1 MAWRRNLQVSS
12 VGTSAERLGVGADHD
27 GGRAAGAKG
36 AATEETRKGLRLRIL
51 PGTGCHRAGPPSK
64 SGARAGGGR
73 SDDFTQS
80 NCGGTE
86 AELATSATTCLHPQ
100 PPSRAYICV
109 RNQKKDDATVQPD
122 SCLFHQDCIT
132 IGRDPDNDLPLCDD
146 GRVVSKRHAEIVRTG
161 AKVYLTDLASKNFT
175 FLNGKRIEPEGRFE
189 FDAADTIEIGPFEI
203 RCNVVH
209 AADATEEPNLD
220 GQTAFAADFVNPFLD
235 GAGRFAAVLNE
246 IEQQYGSESPT
257 RRRDA
262 LEKAL
267 QAAME
272 GQGDHET
279 RAVVAD
285 VLGRLLKSD
294 SGKPKWTACEPW
306 WNQESISC
314 ALSGG

>member
-109 RNQKKDDATVQPD
+109 RNRFLPAWIRPKCRLHSGRWV
-122 SCLFHQDCIT
+122 IT
-132 IGRDPDNDLPLCDD
+132 WAPFAP
-146 GRVVSKRHAEIVRTG
+146 RVPA
-161 AKVYLTDLASKNFT
+161 
-175 FLNGKRIEPEGRFE
+175 
-189 FDAADTIEIGPFEI
+189 
-203 RCNVVH
+203 
-209 AADATEEPNLD
+209 
-220 GQTAFAADFVNPFLD
+220 
-235 GAGRFAAVLNE
+235 
-246 IEQQYGSESPT
+246 
-257 RRRDA
+257 RRDA
-262 LEKAL
+262 APSRRRPLRAPGTRDQTRCRDLLARKANTFHPWTSQRTPPIGAWSSAPAL
-267 QAAME
+267 RCARQLA
-272 GQGDHET
+272 QLRHDDGD
-279 RAVVAD
+279 
-285 VLGRLLKSD
+285 SD
-294 SGKPKWTACEPW
+294 EFGSANECK
-306 WNQESISC
+306 
-314 ALSGG
+314 

>member
-109 RNQKKDDATVQPD
+109 RNHINYCGLRDSSTEHIVPRWIRTLPAPECLNQACKNHDESYTDTCTPSACIWGNQTRDLDEEILAICRGGGDGRCSQPD
-122 SCLFHQDCIT
+122 R
-132 IGRDPDNDLPLCDD
+132 RDPFAIAICAFAFGFRSIQSAIQSATRTCLERSPCPLEAP
-146 GRVVSKRHAEIVRTG
+146 RV
-161 AKVYLTDLASKNFT
+161 
-175 FLNGKRIEPEGRFE
+175 IEPDQYMSHPKFQFSSEACPGGLCRLTTLRFQWE
-189 FDAADTIEIGPFEI
+189 RVPGFGF
-203 RCNVVH
+203 
-209 AADATEEPNLD
+209 
-220 GQTAFAADFVNPFLD
+220 
-235 GAGRFAAVLNE
+235 
-246 IEQQYGSESPT
+246 
-257 RRRDA
+257 
-262 LEKAL
+262 
-267 QAAME
+267 
-272 GQGDHET
+272 
-279 RAVVAD
+279 
-285 VLGRLLKSD
+285 
-294 SGKPKWTACEPW
+294 
-306 WNQESISC
+306 
-314 ALSGG
+314 

>member
-109 RNQKKDDATVQPD
+109 RNHADILPPDVDAIEEIAVYDEFAEVDGLTVPAKCSIYGKDRSALG
-122 SCLFHQDCIT
+122 SWEWR
-132 IGRDPDNDLPLCDD
+132 GW
-146 GRVVSKRHAEIVRTG
+146 S
-161 AKVYLTDLASKNFT
+161 
-175 FLNGKRIEPEGRFE
+175 
-189 FDAADTIEIGPFEI
+189 FDKPFDES
-203 RCNVVH
+203 RMVMPSN
-209 AADATEEPNLD
+209 
-220 GQTAFAADFVNPFLD
+220 
-235 GAGRFAAVLNE
+235 AVLDT
-246 IEQQYGSESPT
+246 SSPT
-257 RRRDA
+257 R
-262 LEKAL
+262 
-267 QAAME
+267 
-272 GQGDHET
+272 
-279 RAVVAD
+279 
-285 VLGRLLKSD
+285 
-294 SGKPKWTACEPW
+294 TARTP
-306 WNQESISC
+306 QY
-314 ALSGG
+314 

>member
-109 RNQKKDDATVQPD
+109 RNHFVYTGSGVAH
-122 SCLFHQDCIT
+122 LGGT
-132 IGRDPDNDLPLCDD
+132 IVN
-146 GRVVSKRHAEIVRTG
+146 AEEAVPGEIRGTGVTG
-161 AKVYLTDLASKNFT
+161 ARKHELGPGDIVLIPRNTAHYVVPTSEKLGYNLVKVW
-175 FLNGKRIEPEGRFE
+175 
-189 FDAADTIEIGPFEI
+189 
-203 RCNVVH
+203 
-209 AADATEEPNLD
+209 
-220 GQTAFAADFVNPFLD
+220 GQ
-235 GAGRFAAVLNE
+235 
-246 IEQQYGSESPT
+246 
-257 RRRDA
+257 
-262 LEKAL
+262 
-267 QAAME
+267 
-272 GQGDHET
+272 
-279 RAVVAD
+279 
-285 VLGRLLKSD
+285 
-294 SGKPKWTACEPW
+294 
-306 WNQESISC
+306 
-314 ALSGG
+314 

>member
-109 RNQKKDDATVQPD
+109 RN
-122 SCLFHQDCIT
+122 
-132 IGRDPDNDLPLCDD
+132 R
-146 GRVVSKRHAEIVRTG
+146 
-161 AKVYLTDLASKNFT
+161 
-175 FLNGKRIEPEGRFE
+175 
-189 FDAADTIEIGPFEI
+189 
-203 RCNVVH
+203 
-209 AADATEEPNLD
+209 
-220 GQTAFAADFVNPFLD
+220 
-235 GAGRFAAVLNE
+235 
-246 IEQQYGSESPT
+246 
-257 RRRDA
+257 
-262 LEKAL
+262 
-267 QAAME
+267 
-272 GQGDHET
+272 ET
-279 RAVVAD
+279 RARKERIGPLLLQRLYLGVGFRVCLDAAGSAASESVDRPWNESVAD
-285 VLGRLLKSD
+285 PGLPALGPGGTPARSARANRR
-294 SGKPKWTACEPW
+294 GC
-306 WNQESISC
+306 SC
-314 ALSGG
+314 H

>member
-109 RNQKKDDATVQPD
+109 RNLIDWGVDCLPKLINDGD
-122 SCLFHQDCIT
+122 SRIAKRGRERSRLCLACT
-132 IGRDPDNDLPLCDD
+132 ISKLGPEHCNNRKRRYLGSVVRRIDYSTRRNDLRRTQNGPAKKS
-146 GRVVSKRHAEIVRTG
+146 GNKRNVFHNRSPCGFEHCLAHPRLGYPAQRILSIRFYFVWRAQRG
-161 AKVYLTDLASKNFT
+161 AQ
-175 FLNGKRIEPEGRFE
+175 REPEG
-189 FDAADTIEIGPFEI
+189 
-203 RCNVVH
+203 
-209 AADATEEPNLD
+209 TEPELRWVTRGVTDFPELYCPSFQQLDPPPTPEP
-220 GQTAFAADFVNPFLD
+220 P
-235 GAGRFAAVLNE
+235 
-246 IEQQYGSESPT
+246 PT
-257 RRRDA
+257 RASLIAETTGADRSPDQQRPFPA
-262 LEKAL
+262 
-267 QAAME
+267 QAVSM
-272 GQGDHET
+272 
-279 RAVVAD
+279 
-285 VLGRLLKSD
+285 LLS
-294 SGKPKWTACEPW
+294 E
-306 WNQESISC
+306 NM
-314 ALSGG
+314 

>member
-109 RNQKKDDATVQPD
+109 RNQFCKALLPSPATAHLPPNCRVGWLSPNCPLLQEGRPQR
-122 SCLFHQDCIT
+122 QD
-132 IGRDPDNDLPLCDD
+132 RD
-146 GRVVSKRHAEIVRTG
+146 RKHHARHAGQRRPHRAQHSTLTVESTG
-161 AKVYLTDLASKNFT
+161 TYVTQCRGGSPRPPARHAGQRRPHRAQHSTLTVEST
-175 FLNGKRIEPEGRFE
+175 G
-189 FDAADTIEIGPFEI
+189 THVT
-203 RCNVVH
+203 RCRGGSPRPPARPLDMQVNVGL
-209 AADATEEPNLD
+209 TERNIL
-220 GQTAFAADFVNPFLD
+220 
-235 GAGRFAAVLNE
+235 R
-246 IEQQYGSESPT
+246 
-257 RRRDA
+257 
-262 LEKAL
+262 
-267 QAAME
+267 
-272 GQGDHET
+272 
-279 RAVVAD
+279 
-285 VLGRLLKSD
+285 
-294 SGKPKWTACEPW
+294 
-306 WNQESISC
+306 
-314 ALSGG
+314 

>member
-109 RNQKKDDATVQPD
+109 RNHPIRAIALPNRAAAFKSLYRKRLLQRGVDPLCSRRLRYNTLILSRSTLETVESDRHGWP
-122 SCLFHQDCIT
+122 
-132 IGRDPDNDLPLCDD
+132 NDLPPPRHREAQPRRN
-146 GRVVSKRHAEIVRTG
+146 GRRLQGGGHQTRPACCPEVLSNPPCFQPGSLQTPQEITFPQTIPYQQTIAE
-161 AKVYLTDLASKNFT
+161 
-175 FLNGKRIEPEGRFE
+175 EGL
-189 FDAADTIEIGPFEI
+189 I
-203 RCNVVH
+203 C
-209 AADATEEPNLD
+209 
-220 GQTAFAADFVNPFLD
+220 
-235 GAGRFAAVLNE
+235 
-246 IEQQYGSESPT
+246 SS
-257 RRRDA
+257 
-262 LEKAL
+262 
-267 QAAME
+267 
-272 GQGDHET
+272 
-279 RAVVAD
+279 
-285 VLGRLLKSD
+285 
-294 SGKPKWTACEPW
+294 
-306 WNQESISC
+306 
-314 ALSGG
+314 

>member
-109 RNQKKDDATVQPD
+109 RNLKCFILLLLAKRQPPIARRPAWLACGAARTPALNLRM
-122 SCLFHQDCIT
+122 SKAAYTRGPAPT
-132 IGRDPDNDLPLCDD
+132 ILHLGQPADKVHLQ
-146 GRVVSKRHAEIVRTG
+146 GYFRTG
-161 AKVYLTDLASKNFT
+161 TRPPG
-175 FLNGKRIEPEGRFE
+175 GKDERC
-189 FDAADTIEIGPFEI
+189 PFSH
-203 RCNVVH
+203 RS
-209 AADATEEPNLD
+209 APA
-220 GQTAFAADFVNPFLD
+220 G
-235 GAGRFAAVLNE
+235 GACLHGAAVCGK
-246 IEQQYGSESPT
+246 ITAS
-257 RRRDA
+257 D
-262 LEKAL
+262 
-267 QAAME
+267 E
-272 GQGDHET
+272 G
-279 RAVVAD
+279 
-285 VLGRLLKSD
+285 
-294 SGKPKWTACEPW
+294 EP
-306 WNQESISC
+306 
-314 ALSGG
+314 AFR

>member
-109 RNQKKDDATVQPD
+109 RNLFSLVACRARSKSRRCCSSASRSCSSFTDASACWRAASSRSRSIRMRAPASAASITEVCAHNAAVQ
-122 SCLFHQDCIT
+122 
-132 IGRDPDNDLPLCDD
+132 
-146 GRVVSKRHAEIVRTG
+146 
-161 AKVYLTDLASKNFT
+161 
-175 FLNGKRIEPEGRFE
+175 
-189 FDAADTIEIGPFEI
+189 
-203 RCNVVH
+203 
-209 AADATEEPNLD
+209 
-220 GQTAFAADFVNPFLD
+220 QTKPSPSSSLMAFPFAAHWTTEVELCQGSRAEEN
-235 GAGRFAAVLNE
+235 VLTR
-246 IEQQYGSESPT
+246 SPT
-257 RRRDA
+257 PNRKEDVSR
-262 LEKAL
+262 
-267 QAAME
+267 
-272 GQGDHET
+272 T
-279 RAVVAD
+279 R
-285 VLGRLLKSD
+285 LR
-294 SGKPKWTACEPW
+294 
-306 WNQESISC
+306 
-314 ALSGG
+314 

>member
-109 RNQKKDDATVQPD
+109 RNPFSEDSGHELSSVPPPEFPELQAGPRWNCPLLDCHRHIGLAGDAAD
-122 SCLFHQDCIT
+122 LDRDRNGA
-132 IGRDPDNDLPLCDD
+132 IGRDAAGHLEHDLVHTHR
-146 GRVVSKRHAEIVRTG
+146 GRR
-161 AKVYLTDLASKNFT
+161 
-175 FLNGKRIEPEGRFE
+175 
-189 FDAADTIEIGPFEI
+189 
-203 RCNVVH
+203 
-209 AADATEEPNLD
+209 
-220 GQTAFAADFVNPFLD
+220 
-235 GAGRFAAVLNE
+235 
-246 IEQQYGSESPT
+246 
-257 RRRDA
+257 
-262 LEKAL
+262 
-267 QAAME
+267 
-272 GQGDHET
+272 
-279 RAVVAD
+279 
-285 VLGRLLKSD
+285 
-294 SGKPKWTACEPW
+294 
-306 WNQESISC
+306 
-314 ALSGG
+314 

>member
-109 RNQKKDDATVQPD
+109 RNHIGITKRAAVSLKTNGTIRHNGPSQ
-122 SCLFHQDCIT
+122 CLRSSFIF
-132 IGRDPDNDLPLCDD
+132 
-146 GRVVSKRHAEIVRTG
+146 
-161 AKVYLTDLASKNFT
+161 KNT
-175 FLNGKRIEPEGRFE
+175 ANANV
-189 FDAADTIEIGPFEI
+189 DAATKVNSAMAVSANTILMGNAQKI
-203 RCNVVH
+203 
-209 AADATEEPNLD
+209 ADAT
-220 GQTAFAADFVNPFLD
+220 
-235 GAGRFAAVLNE
+235 R
-246 IEQQYGSESPT
+246 PT
-257 RRRDA
+257 R
-262 LEKAL
+262 LSYS
-267 QAAME
+267 
-272 GQGDHET
+272 
-279 RAVVAD
+279 VAPI
-285 VLGRLLKSD
+285 R
-294 SGKPKWTACEPW
+294 
-306 WNQESISC
+306 
-314 ALSGG
+314 

>member
-109 RNQKKDDATVQPD
+109 RNLPTVPACESAT
-122 SCLFHQDCIT
+122 S
-132 IGRDPDNDLPLCDD
+132 
-146 GRVVSKRHAEIVRTG
+146 TG
-161 AKVYLTDLASKNFT
+161 ARAGLVLLHTFVVKWGIHLTQVT
-175 FLNGKRIEPEGRFE
+175 P
-189 FDAADTIEIGPFEI
+189 
-203 RCNVVH
+203 
-209 AADATEEPNLD
+209 
-220 GQTAFAADFVNPFLD
+220 
-235 GAGRFAAVLNE
+235 
-246 IEQQYGSESPT
+246 
-257 RRRDA
+257 
-262 LEKAL
+262 
-267 QAAME
+267 
-272 GQGDHET
+272 
-279 RAVVAD
+279 
-285 VLGRLLKSD
+285 
-294 SGKPKWTACEPW
+294 
-306 WNQESISC
+306 ISC
-314 ALSGG
+314 GLGSRDFGVPIGNDRAIRRWVDGHSLLHQPVEELAAAA

>member
-109 RNQKKDDATVQPD
+109 RNLPSSTSLRAASSLVPTLLLALSHVLVPTATAQFDWGGAAGRGEFQQQILRSAIVDVGEIPPGLEEVAIYLRSTNDVDVQLYDRETGTKIVAWPD
-122 SCLFHQDCIT
+122 GILNGPTYSTVTYNGIT
-132 IGRDPDNDLPLCDD
+132 IVYSGYNGD
-146 GRVVSKRHAEIVRTG
+146 GTG
-161 AKVYLTDLASKNFT
+161 LGHEYILKWGKWGIYLTQVA
-175 FLNGKRIEPEGRFE
+175 P
-189 FDAADTIEIGPFEI
+189 
-203 RCNVVH
+203 RCSMRC
-209 AADATEEPNLD
+209 D
-220 GQTAFAADFVNPFLD
+220 GGLSA
-235 GAGRFAAVLNE
+235 E
-246 IEQQYGSESPT
+246 
-257 RRRDA
+257 
-262 LEKAL
+262 
-267 QAAME
+267 
-272 GQGDHET
+272 
-279 RAVVAD
+279 
-285 VLGRLLKSD
+285 LG
-294 SGKPKWTACEPW
+294 
-306 WNQESISC
+306 
-314 ALSGG
+314 

>member
-109 RNQKKDDATVQPD
+109 RNLKSFDRRDRGASVNSRARGRSPQWDAD
-122 SCLFHQDCIT
+122 
-132 IGRDPDNDLPLCDD
+132 
-146 GRVVSKRHAEIVRTG
+146 KRHRLRYGSKST
-161 AKVYLTDLASKNFT
+161 LAGSSA
-175 FLNGKRIEPEGRFE
+175 P
-189 FDAADTIEIGPFEI
+189 A
-203 RCNVVH
+203 
-209 AADATEEPNLD
+209 
-220 GQTAFAADFVNPFLD
+220 
-235 GAGRFAAVLNE
+235 GAGPRV
-246 IEQQYGSESPT
+246 YTRGSVAWRSAPSRAILLFPGRGDEPRRCAGSPT
-257 RRRDA
+257 WR
-262 LEKAL
+262 
-267 QAAME
+267 
-272 GQGDHET
+272 
-279 RAVVAD
+279 
-285 VLGRLLKSD
+285 
-294 SGKPKWTACEPW
+294 
-306 WNQESISC
+306 
-314 ALSGG
+314 

>member
-109 RNQKKDDATVQPD
+109 RNQP
-122 SCLFHQDCIT
+122 LFLVGGGAHQGDQHQDWLESSKPTLLCSLLS
-132 IGRDPDNDLPLCDD
+132 DLPTLFGCQFVRARLSAFLSTEATT
-146 GRVVSKRHAEIVRTG
+146 GNSSRVLALVIRLVR
-161 AKVYLTDLASKNFT
+161 NFT
-175 FLNGKRIEPEGRFE
+175 
-189 FDAADTIEIGPFEI
+189 
-203 RCNVVH
+203 
-209 AADATEEPNLD
+209 
-220 GQTAFAADFVNPFLD
+220 
-235 GAGRFAAVLNE
+235 
-246 IEQQYGSESPT
+246 
-257 RRRDA
+257 RRDINDQLGAFVYVPWA
-262 LEKAL
+262 LGLAGSVRHHPSL
-267 QAAME
+267 LHVGADRPSAA
-272 GQGDHET
+272 GFKLRHYP
-279 RAVVAD
+279 AV
-285 VLGRLLKSD
+285 GR
-294 SGKPKWTACEPW
+294 
-306 WNQESISC
+306 
-314 ALSGG
+314 

>member
-109 RNQKKDDATVQPD
+109 RNHKGFEHRRSP
-122 SCLFHQDCIT
+122 QDELRNEPHPRGARSEPLSGAGDGEVIAAQQRKNNVDT
-132 IGRDPDNDLPLCDD
+132 NDNMRPYTPRAPNGSSWR
-146 GRVVSKRHAEIVRTG
+146 GRVWMGR
-161 AKVYLTDLASKNFT
+161 
-175 FLNGKRIEPEGRFE
+175 EPLKCG
-189 FDAADTIEIGPFEI
+189 GPE
-203 RCNVVH
+203 
-209 AADATEEPNLD
+209 L
-220 GQTAFAADFVNPFLD
+220 
-235 GAGRFAAVLNE
+235 
-246 IEQQYGSESPT
+246 
-257 RRRDA
+257 
-262 LEKAL
+262 
-267 QAAME
+267 
-272 GQGDHET
+272 
-279 RAVVAD
+279 
-285 VLGRLLKSD
+285 
-294 SGKPKWTACEPW
+294 
-306 WNQESISC
+306 
-314 ALSGG
+314 

>member
-109 RNQKKDDATVQPD
+109 RNQESLESIQKPRQILTDPAKSCQLQPASDLSVASPEPEPALTQPKQLALVALLSAHSVAAAARRSGVSNLHRNLVESMSSVRPSDPPARGATVRE
-122 SCLFHQDCIT
+122 SHRRAT
-132 IGRDPDNDLPLCDD
+132 GRRTSD
-146 GRVVSKRHAEIVRTG
+146 GSRS
-161 AKVYLTDLASKNFT
+161 AS
-175 FLNGKRIEPEGRFE
+175 
-189 FDAADTIEIGPFEI
+189 
-203 RCNVVH
+203 
-209 AADATEEPNLD
+209 
-220 GQTAFAADFVNPFLD
+220 
-235 GAGRFAAVLNE
+235 
-246 IEQQYGSESPT
+246 SPC
-257 RRRDA
+257 
-262 LEKAL
+262 
-267 QAAME
+267 
-272 GQGDHET
+272 
-279 RAVVAD
+279 RA
-285 VLGRLLKSD
+285 
-294 SGKPKWTACEPW
+294 
-306 WNQESISC
+306 
-314 ALSGG
+314 

>member
-109 RNQKKDDATVQPD
+109 RNHLSFPSGHTSNSFLWATV
-122 SCLFHQDCIT
+122 
-132 IGRDPDNDLPLCDD
+132 
-146 GRVVSKRHAEIVRTG
+146 VSRHYGWKAGI
-161 AKVYLTDLASKNFT
+161 
-175 FLNGKRIEPEGRFE
+175 P
-189 FDAADTIEIGPFEI
+189 
-203 RCNVVH
+203 
-209 AADATEEPNLD
+209 
-220 GQTAFAADFVNPFLD
+220 AFAAASYVGASRIASRKHFLTD
-235 GAGRFAAVLNE
+235 
-246 IEQQYGSESPT
+246 
-257 RRRDA
+257 
-262 LEKAL
+262 
-267 QAAME
+267 
-272 GQGDHET
+272 
-279 RAVVAD
+279 VVAGAT
-285 VLGRLLKSD
+285 LGYIVGRTVTRDGRDNRDRRFRL
-294 SGKPKWTACEPW
+294 GVAVPPGGGAA
-306 WNQESISC
+306 ISLGIR
-314 ALSGG
+314 AW